1 MKRKLLF
8 GSVLLTLSTLF
19 VGCDKKVDKTTEEVE
34 SFKTMYDFAAIG
46 SIHLLNNNV
55 STDELP
61 TQTEEDEVLNNL
73 KQIEGLL
80 QEGMTKS
87 ADEKSDL
94 EGYEKMYKVCTLDF
108 VDGHSEY
115 TFYFNEKVLEQEH
128 DETELALDGIVKI
141 NDQTFEMIGKKEVE
155 GKEVEMNFKVM
166 LDQNN
171 YVFVEQEVENDE
183 SEFSFTKYENGIKV
197 FETSLEF
204 GRDLLDREFEITQL
218 DKETNQLVSY
228 KYEYDSRALEKYVK
242 VTKIVGDDKDVMRIK
257 FEIDEDGNIN
267 YIFD

>member
-1 MKRKLLF
+1 
-8 GSVLLTLSTLF
+8 
-19 VGCDKKVDKTTEEVE
+19 
-34 SFKTMYDFAAIG
+34 
-46 SIHLLNNNV
+46 
-55 STDELP
+55 
-61 TQTEEDEVLNNL
+61 
-73 KQIEGLL
+73 
-80 QEGMTKS
+80 
-87 ADEKSDL
+87 
-94 EGYEKMYKVCTLDF
+94 
-108 VDGHSEY
+108 
-115 TFYFNEKVLEQEH
+115 
-128 DETELALDGIVKI
+128 
-141 NDQTFEMIGKKEVE
+141 
-155 GKEVEMNFKVM
+155 MNFKVM

-204 GRDLLDREFEITQL
+204 GRDLFDREFEITQL

>member
-19 VGCDKKVDKTTEEVE
+19 VGCNNKIDKTTEEVE

-80 QEGMTKS
+80 QEGITKS
-87 ADEKSDL
+87 ADEKSNL
-94 EGYEKMYKVCTLDF
+94 VGYEKMYEVCTLDF
-108 VDGHSEY
+108 VNGHSKY
-115 TFYFNEKVLEQEH
+115 IFYFNEKVLEQEH

-155 GKEVEMNFKVM
+155 GQEVEMNFKVM

-204 GRDLLDREFEITQL
+204 GRDLFDREFEITQL